1 MTIFPRVA
9 AILAEELEDA
19 AQAAYEA
26 HCQDNPAYQAPPW
39 WRLDGSLKDYWR
51 RIAKAARS
59 A

>member
-1 MTIFPRVA
+1 MSDD
-9 AILAEELEDA
+9 LERA

-26 HCQDNPAYQAPPW
+26 HCRENPAAYSAPW
-39 WRLDGSLKDYWR
+39 WRLDGSRKDYWR